1 MLHNIQII
9 CPIVAKYVI
18 NSHSQKPRFFI
29 SGDQEITSAEGTTQD
44 NPTVMSIYD
53 LGPLQILNIATTDCT
68 KRAAYGD
75 DVNPR
80 KTVCLVGC
88 FSHKQNTK
96 IIYKML

>member
-1 MLHNIQII
+1 
-9 CPIVAKYVI
+9 
-18 NSHSQKPRFFI
+18 
-29 SGDQEITSAEGTTQD
+29 
-44 NPTVMSIYD
+44 MSIYD

-88 FSHKQNTK
+88 FSRKQNTK